1 MQGELAGLLND
12 AGSLSR
18 FVRYLSDFCHERR
31 ASHRYIRSSEEFFG
45 YIDHLAGETQAF
57 LQGVVDQPETSALG
71 LRSQRLKLAT
81 VKRLWTLLHGLIKP
95 VADAHT
101 LRVPSPLLGLLERQ
115 LRTVR
120 DFSDCRVVTL
130 LSPDLNYFQYRTGLL
145 SHLATELQSFLPNAR
160 PFPGGLAFVAI
171 PYSQGH
177 CLFTNVLL
185 YHEVGHFVFATLESA
200 RRLLPDVNQALASVV
215 LPAPFESLE
224 EPAKKWLRG
233 HLLAWSEETYC
244 DLFALSLIGPAYSL
258 ASMELFNLLALL
270 DKPDSLCWF
279 SKEHPA
285 EAYRFAEQL
294 RYLQATGWW
303 EASGEP
309 RTEHHARIEALAS
322 KPEGSYTYPE
332 VFAPLGDP
340 LIQAFLRLRQRV
352 RELVEETCGGLSP
365 RVEAFT
371 KYGPTIQKYLLYATV
386 PSTLTIGGESHH
398 PDPVAIVNAS
408 LLFSLASLT
417 ALRQRKRGYQP
428 GNVADHGYVA
438 GRVELWA
445 MKAIEDCALL
455 NRLGEAG

>member
-12 AGSLSR
+12 AASLSR
-18 FVRYLSDFCHERR
+18 FVRYLRGFCQERR
-31 ASHRYIRSSEEFFG
+31 ASHRYIPSSQVFFT
-45 YIDHLAGETQAF
+45 YIDDLAGETEAF
-57 LQGVVDQPETSALG
+57 LQKVVDQAETSAWG
-71 LRSQRLKLAT
+71 LKAQRLRLAL
-81 VKRLWTLLHGLIKP
+81 VKRVWALLHGYIKP
-95 VADAHT
+95 LADAHT
-101 LRVPSPLLGLLERQ
+101 LRVPSPLLDLLQQQ
-115 LRTVR
+115 LRTVPH
-120 DFSDCRVVTL
+120 FSDCKVVTL
-130 LSPDLNYFQYRTGLL
+130 LSPDLNYFQYRTGRL
-145 SHLATELQSFLPNAR
+145 SHLATQLRLLLPNAP
-160 PFPGGLAFVAI
+160 PFPREFAFVAI
-171 PYSQGH
+171 PYSQGQ

-224 EPAKKWLRG
+224 EPAKRWLRG
-233 HLLAWSEETYC
+233 RLVAWSEETYC

-258 ASMELFNLLALL
+258 ASIELFNLLALL
-270 DKPDSLCWF
+270 EEPDSLRF
-279 SKEHPA
+279 TKEHPA

-332 VFAPLGDP
+332 VGAPLGNP

-417 ALRQRKRGYQP
+417 AFRQRIKGYQA
-428 GNVADHGYVA
+428 GNVANHGDVA

-455 NRLGEAG
+455 NRPGEAG